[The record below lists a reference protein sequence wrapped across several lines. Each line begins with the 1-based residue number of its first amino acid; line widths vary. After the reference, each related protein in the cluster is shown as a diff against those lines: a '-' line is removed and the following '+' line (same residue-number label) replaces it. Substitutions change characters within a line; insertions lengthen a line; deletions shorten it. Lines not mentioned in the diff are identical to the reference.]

1 MKVQDFMNKDVI
13 ACTPNEKLTTILN
26 KLRLFRISGM
36 PVSEGRVIKGIIS
49 EKDIL
54 KKIQGMTNDLCTN
67 LEEAQNQTELVVADV
82 MTRDVVTVT
91 PAENIDTVVNL
102 MMKRKIN
109 RIPVVVDG
117 KIVGI
122 VTRGDIISA
131 LAESG

>member
-1 MKVQDFMNKDVI
+1 MKVHDFMNKNVI
-13 ACTPNEKLTTILN
+13 VCNPNEKITAILN

-36 PVSEGRVIKGIIS
+36 PVSEGKVIRGIIS

-54 KKIQGMTNDLCTN
+54 AKIQGMTDGGSISLDDALKRTD
-67 LEEAQNQTELVVADV
+67 LVVADV
-82 MTRDVVTVT
+82 MTRDVVSVG

-122 VTRGDIISA
+122 VTRGDIIRA
-131 LAESG
+131 LAELA

>member
-13 ACTPNEKLTTILN
+13 VCAPNEKLTTILN

-36 PVSEGRVIKGIIS
+36 PVSEGRIIKGIIS

-54 KKIQGMTNDLCTN
+54 KKIQGMTNDLSTS
-67 LEEAQNQTELVVADV
+67 LEEAQNTTELVVADV
-82 MTRDVVTVT
+82 MTRDVVTVA